1 MITVKNLSKKYGTTE
16 ALKGISFSIK
26 KGGIYCLLGPN
37 GAGKTTII
45 NILSTLTNQDAG
57 EVTINGFDLIKDPQK
72 IKNSIG
78 VAPQEITLD
87 KELSAYENL
96 IARGSLYLTPTLS
109 QGRGSKAAM
118 EEKTI
123 ETLKLLGL
131 FESRDI
137 KIKNYSEGMNR
148 RLNLAAA
155 LLHSPKIIFLDE
167 TTDCI
172 DSESK
177 NLIYGTIEKLSKE
190 GITILC
196 TTQYTEEAERLCNR
210 IGIIDSGKLIAQGT
224 LDELRSLPNTKQCIN
239 IQVTNF
245 KDERTANEGLLS
257 KFISEELTDA
267 PGGDFRFRNGIL
279 QYFTTDPET
288 DLQRLTDRLSKFGF
302 VTAKVDI
309 QRPNL
314 ESIFLS
320 LTGKELRD

>member
-1 MITVKNLSKKYGTTE
+1 MITVKHLSKKYGTTE

-37 GAGKTTII
+37 GAGKPTII

-137 KIKNYSEGMNR
+137 KIKN
-148 RLNLAAA
+148 
-155 LLHSPKIIFLDE
+155 
-167 TTDCI
+167 
-172 DSESK
+172 
-177 NLIYGTIEKLSKE
+177 
-190 GITILC
+190 
-196 TTQYTEEAERLCNR
+196 
-210 IGIIDSGKLIAQGT
+210 
-224 LDELRSLPNTKQCIN
+224 
-239 IQVTNF
+239 
-245 KDERTANEGLLS
+245 
-257 KFISEELTDA
+257 
-267 PGGDFRFRNGIL
+267 
-279 QYFTTDPET
+279 
-288 DLQRLTDRLSKFGF
+288 
-302 VTAKVDI
+302 
-309 QRPNL
+309 
-314 ESIFLS
+314 
-320 LTGKELRD
+320 